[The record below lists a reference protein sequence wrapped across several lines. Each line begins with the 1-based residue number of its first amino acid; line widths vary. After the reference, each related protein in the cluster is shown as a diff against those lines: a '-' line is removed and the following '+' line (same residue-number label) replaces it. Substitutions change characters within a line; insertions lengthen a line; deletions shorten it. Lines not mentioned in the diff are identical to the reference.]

1 MSRWKSPQAAA
12 KRTEHMAKEA
22 EQRRN
27 EKRKSWLLIVGVAV
41 ASVGLVVADYF
52 WLRHQARQRHEQR
65 HRHSMQS
72 NSPALPVGLPGEMNP
87 PKQNE

>member
-1 MSRWKSPQAAA
+1 MSRWKSPQAAT

-52 WLRHQARQRHEQR
+52 WLRHQ
-65 HRHSMQS
+65 SMQT
-72 NSPALPVGLPGEMNP
+72 NSPALPVGTPGEMNP